1 MVDQN
6 VINIVKEYLRLL
18 AAEGIDIKKAI
29 LFGSYAKGTAKKE
42 SDIDLMLVSSL
53 FDKNNDDCIGRLW
66 RLTKI
71 SNYKIEPIA
80 VGEKR
85 FIEDDISPIV
95 EIARR
100 EGIEITV

>member
-6 VINIVKEYLRLL
+6 VITIVKEYLRLL

-53 FDKNNDDCIGRLW
+53 FDKNNDEYIGRLW
-66 RLTKI
+66 RLTKA
-71 SNYKIEPIA
+71 SSYKIEPIA
-80 VGEKR
+80 IGEKR

-100 EGIEITV
+100 EGIEITA